1 MEERKEAR
9 IPNVVSIAGVDP
21 SGGAGIFADIKAMSA
36 CGAYACGVVAALT
49 AQSTRGVS
57 GVLPVSAAFVRQQ
70 LDVLFEDVAIDAVKI
85 GMLNDA
91 EVIETVAQVLE
102 ARRPRFVVLDP
113 VMVAKSKDRLLAE
126 DALGALRSRL
136 LPLATVVTP
145 NLPEAAELLGV
156 QESDAPEDMAYT
168 AKALLDLVGE
178 KSWVLLKGGHLA
190 GDTASDLLLSREETH
205 RFEAKKIATKNTH
218 GTGCTLSS
226 ALAALLPQSNS
237 VPEAVERAKAYI
249 TGAIRHADDLQVG
262 SGHGPTHHFWQINH
276 NMQQNV
282 RI

>member
-49 AQSTRGVS
+49 AQSTRGVF

-190 GDTASDLLLSREETH
+190 GDTASNLLLSREETH

-276 NMQQNV
+276 NM
-282 RI
+282 

>member
-49 AQSTRGVS
+49 AQSTRGVF

-113 VMVAKSKDRLLAE
+113 VMVAKSKDRPKMRWAHSE
-126 DALGALRSRL
+126 AACCRSRPSL
-136 LPLATVVTP
+136 RPICRRRL
-145 NLPEAAELLGV
+145 N
-156 QESDAPEDMAYT
+156 
-168 AKALLDLVGE
+168 
-178 KSWVLLKGGHLA
+178 
-190 GDTASDLLLSREETH
+190 
-205 RFEAKKIATKNTH
+205 
-218 GTGCTLSS
+218 C
-226 ALAALLPQSNS
+226 
-237 VPEAVERAKAYI
+237 
-249 TGAIRHADDLQVG
+249 
-262 SGHGPTHHFWQINH
+262 
-276 NMQQNV
+276 
-282 RI
+282 

>member
-21 SGGAGIFADIKAMSA
+21 SGGARIFADIKAMSA

-49 AQSTRGVS
+49 AQSTRGVF
-57 GVLPVSAAFVRQQ
+57 GVLPVGAAFVRQQ

-276 NMQQNV
+276 NM
-282 RI
+282 

>member
-49 AQSTRGVS
+49 AQSTRGVF

-276 NMQQNV
+276 SM
-282 RI
+282 

>member
-49 AQSTRGVS
+49 AQSTRGVF

-276 NMQQNV
+276 KM
-282 RI
+282 

>member
-49 AQSTRGVS
+49 AQSTRGVF

-70 LDVLFEDVAIDAVKI
+70 LDVLFEDVAINAVKI

-262 SGHGPTHHFWQINH
+262 SGHGPMHHFWQINH
-276 NMQQNV
+276 NM
-282 RI
+282 

>member
-49 AQSTRGVS
+49 AQSTRGVF

-190 GDTASDLLLSREETH
+190 GDTASDLLLSQEETH

-276 NMQQNV
+276 NM
-282 RI
+282 

>member
-49 AQSTRGVS
+49 AQSTRGVF

-218 GTGCTLSS
+218 CTGCTLSS

-276 NMQQNV
+276 NM
-282 RI
+282 

>member
-36 CGAYACGVVAALT
+36 CGAYACSVVAALT
-49 AQSTRGVS
+49 AQSTRGVF

-276 NMQQNV
+276 NM
-282 RI
+282 